1 MKEGQWKM
9 TEKYRAIPDGYMT
22 VGQAA
27 RKMGVTVRTLQYY
40 DREGLLSPSAE
51 SEGGRRLYT
60 HKDLLMLHQIISLKS
75 LGFSLND
82 IKNRLVTLET
92 PADVERAL
100 AEQASGIEEKIRQLN
115 DSLSAIEQL
124 RREVMQMQTVDFKK
138 YADIIVNLRINN
150 EFYFLIKYF
159 DDDTLE
165 HIRNKF
171 DEESG
176 KAFIRRFSSI
186 SERILELQKN
196 DVPQDS
202 DQCQS
207 LTKEFW
213 DMVTE
218 FTGGDMTMLP
228 KLIELGSF
236 ESGGKTEWQEK
247 QAAVNSYIAP
257 ALEIYL
263 SRLGIDPFAGTEKQ
277 QAEK

>member
-1 MKEGQWKM
+1 
-9 TEKYRAIPDGYMT
+9 
-22 VGQAA
+22 
-27 RKMGVTVRTLQYY
+27 
-40 DREGLLSPSAE
+40 
-51 SEGGRRLYT
+51 
-60 HKDLLMLHQIISLKS
+60 
-75 LGFSLND
+75 
-82 IKNRLVTLET
+82 
-92 PADVERAL
+92 
-100 AEQASGIEEKIRQLN
+100 
-115 DSLSAIEQL
+115 
-124 RREVMQMQTVDFKK
+124 MQMQTVDFKK

-236 ESGGKTEWQEK
+236 ESGGKNEWQEK

>member
-1 MKEGQWKM
+1 M

-27 RKMGVTVRTLQYY
+27 RRMGVTVRTLQYY

-236 ESGGKTEWQEK
+236 ESGEKNEWQEK

-263 SRLGIDPFAGTEKQ
+263 SRLGIDPFAGTENQ